1 MHHAHLAAAAAITV
15 PGLAGKATSMHLGIF
30 STGKFGFD
38 GLKSRAYLITQIS
51 EPSCC
56 LFLALGDAMHWLT
69 FHHISD
75 LP

>member
-1 MHHAHLAAAAAITV
+1 
-15 PGLAGKATSMHLGIF
+15 MHLGIF